1 MNLNSDSF
9 ILEVVILYKDKLN
22 DRKDQK
28 KKLLIDAAVK
38 VLSDKGYNDSSIID
52 ITKEA
57 HVSVGTFYSYF
68 KNKEDILEYIYDEIS
83 EIYFNISK
91 FGSRNIKENPAI
103 KLVKVISSI
112 VLTYQKYQKI
122 TQLLLIRNSY
132 INEKFQKRYF
142 DIVDRTKNTIIVILK
157 RMNLDSKLQDI
168 DIEILAIALVKSVIG
183 VLDYWIYDDNPKDV
197 FDITYNLV
205 LYNLNALKVEP
216 KEIDIKKVIEELFE
230 KYHII

>member
-142 DIVDRTKNTIIVILK
+142 EILDRTKNTIIVILK
-157 RMNLDSKLQDI
+157 KMNLDKELNDI
-168 DIEILAIALVKSVIG
+168 DIDILALALVKSISG
-183 VLDYWIYDDNPKDV
+183 VLEYWIYDENQKDI
-197 FDITYNLV
+197 FDVTYNLT
-205 LYNLNALKVEP
+205 LYNLNALK
-216 KEIDIKKVIEELFE
+216 IDIDEIEIKNVIEDLFKE
-230 KYHII
+230 NDLI

>member
-1 MNLNSDSF
+1 MKIK
-9 ILEVVILYKDKLN
+9 ILFY
-22 DRKDQK
+22 R
-28 KKLLIDAAVK
+28 LLLKA
-38 VLSDKGYNDSSIID
+38 L
-52 ITKEA
+52 
-57 HVSVGTFYSYF
+57 
-68 KNKEDILEYIYDEIS
+68 
-83 EIYFNISK
+83 NISK

-230 KYHII
+230 KYDII

>member
-132 INEKFQKRYF
+132 I
-142 DIVDRTKNTIIVILK
+142 
-157 RMNLDSKLQDI
+157 
-168 DIEILAIALVKSVIG
+168 
-183 VLDYWIYDDNPKDV
+183 PKKI
-197 FDITYNLV
+197 F
-205 LYNLNALKVEP
+205 
-216 KEIDIKKVIEELFE
+216 
-230 KYHII
+230 